1 MKVKVNL
8 GCGKNAIE
16 GWINIDNSPK
26 VILSKYPLL
35 RWILFKLKIISK
47 EVYEDIWSRNIIWHD
62 VRKGLPFENESV
74 DVVYCSHLLEHLT
87 RDEAKELCLEVFR
100 VLKPKGIF
108 RVVVPD
114 LKKAIEAYLN
124 RDFSFFGIFDVPI
137 AEAFMRYNMFQ
148 DFHKWAYDFESL
160 SHMLKDCGFYEIHE
174 CSYRVGRCPD
184 LEKIELRGRPE
195 RSLYVEAVK

>member
-1 MKVKVNL
+1 MRVATIRKICAKHSPVKVNI
-8 GCGKNAIE
+8 GCGKYAIQ

-62 VRKGLPFENESV
+62 VRKGLPFETGSV

-87 RDEAKELCLEVFR
+87 RDEAKELCLEIFR

-148 DFHKWAYDFESL
+148 DFHK
-160 SHMLKDCGFYEIHE
+160 
-174 CSYRVGRCPD
+174 
-184 LEKIELRGRPE
+184 
-195 RSLYVEAVK
+195 